1 MKNRIFYGS
10 RRLLLVFGVL
20 FLSLALTVVSTQV
33 FQHESYLAMAQS
45 ALVRNIPVDGN
56 RGRILDRNG
65 KVLPK
70 TNPAIP
76 SIYTHTI
83 KTAIPSIVQFTA
95 RSAFSAAI
103 RTSPIYASSPSPTT
117 AMP

>member
-65 KVLPK
+65 EVLAQNK
-70 TNPAIP
+70 P
-76 SIYTHTI
+76 SYTI
-83 KTAIPSIVQFTA
+83 DL
-95 RSAFSAAI
+95 
-103 RTSPIYASSPSPTT
+103 YAYD
-117 AMP
+117 